1 MILKKVC
8 FKCKSEK
15 NQSDFHKDKNRKDG
29 LFSYCKNCVLEKQK
43 KYNIDNRLKIKEY
56 RTVYN
61 NENAVVIAKNIKRY
75 YNENRSKILKQ
86 CKNYREIN
94 IQKTK
99 ENQKKYYETNKEKII
114 RKTSEY
120 RNARLKTDSLFRLK
134 KTIRTR
140 VINSIKLKGY
150 TKKSKTYEILGC
162 EYEFFREYIESQFKK
177 GMN

>member
-61 NENAVVIAKNIKRY
+61 NENAVVIAENIKRY
-75 YNENRSKILKQ
+75 YNENRSKIFYFLFTVKSNISHCYRWSYCILWIIYCVCSICMGC
-86 CKNYREIN
+86 CKI
-94 IQKTK
+94 
-99 ENQKKYYETNKEKII
+99 
-114 RKTSEY
+114 
-120 RNARLKTDSLFRLK
+120 
-134 KTIRTR
+134 
-140 VINSIKLKGY
+140 
-150 TKKSKTYEILGC
+150 
-162 EYEFFREYIESQFKK
+162 
-177 GMN
+177 